1 MKKKICTMF
10 LVLTLLIVF
19 SGVSACGTKGDAD
32 TIMIGAAMC
41 QTGIQAPIDEPALKG
56 AQLAVDILNEQ
67 GGILGKKVVLKNMD
81 GKSDPVTVG
90 NVAKQLLE
98 EGAVAIMAPSDFDF
112 GGPASRE
119 ANAKGVVSISPTASS
134 PLYGSEALGELSYT
148 LSMWNTTMGATVAE
162 FAYNEKGWRNAYVI
176 TDDFIDYTKSL
187 SRYFIA
193 RFDEMGGKVLLEDT
207 YTQGQQDISA
217 QLARLKNLKPQ
228 PDFVYISS
236 YMPDLALM
244 IRTLRENGIDL
255 PVCGGD
261 TYDDPA
267 LYQALGKEYGNNVF
281 YDTHGFLSAQ
291 ANEKYP
297 EFAKG
302 WEKKYGN
309 VPDETWGMPGYDVIM
324 VMAQAMEK
332 AGSTEGKKVSEA
344 METTEFDLLTGKL
357 KWASAADG
365 HEPDKA
371 AAMCQ
376 LIDGEPIFIGWVRP
390 EKLPRP

>member
-1 MKKKICTMF
+1 MNKKICAMF
-10 LVLTLLIVF
+10 LILSLLIV
-19 SGVSACGTKGDAD
+19 SGVTGCGPKNTED

-56 AQLAVDILNEQ
+56 AQLAVDELNEK

-90 NVAKQLLE
+90 NVAKQLLD
-98 EGAVAIMAPSDFDF
+98 EGAVAMMAPSDFDF

-134 PLYGSEALGELSYT
+134 PLYGSEALGDLSYT

-162 FAYNEKGWRNAYVI
+162 FAFNEKGWRNAYVI

-187 SRYFIA
+187 SRYFVA
-193 RFDEMGGKVLLEDT
+193 RFAEMGGNVLLEDT

-217 QLARLKNLKPQ
+217 QLARLKNLSPQ

-244 IRTLRENGIDL
+244 IRTLRENGINL

-267 LYQALGKEYGNNVF
+267 LYQALGKDYGNNVF
-281 YDTHGFLSAQ
+281 YDTHGFLSEK
-291 ANEKYP
+291 ANSKYP
-297 EFAKG
+297 DFAAG

-324 VMAQAMEK
+324 VLAQAMEK
-332 AGSTEGKKVSEA
+332 AGSTDGKKVSAA
-344 METTEFDLLTGKL
+344 METMEFDLLTGKL
-357 KWASAADG
+357 KWSDAASG

-371 AAMCQ
+371 AAMCE
-376 LIDGEPIFIGWVRP
+376 LINGEPNFIGWVRP